1 MGALLRR
8 LQSRIDYVRFVYRS
22 EAGWAI
28 GVAFFVLTLPI
39 VWLPSQIVTV
49 AVVIGIV
56 VTVWGLARSGF
67 SVIRLWRGAKLVE
80 SDGYAPPIVGAQWG
94 TQTAESWLVRHASAE
109 KTAIWWDREV
119 NDLLRSMHG
128 EVRSL
133 PGRVSESRYYLP
145 DKLQNFAGRALRFG
159 KVTGRFR
166 RGGRSLPIRFN
177 GRLLRLATEPNAEQI
192 KHGQLDFERVTYFDG
207 ECSNELWRARE
218 LRSEHAAEIR
228 SPVHYYAC
236 DRAGSMLALE
246 NARVANIVGISVLG
260 ITTDSHAVLVRQS
273 SGNSIAP
280 DAWSVSGSG
289 SLEQRDL
296 RIMVKSQKSRR
307 DVTQDGLVGAF
318 SAIDL
323 ILEGML
329 REMRE
334 ESLIKIDEIDRSSAM
349 LTAYWR
355 WTERAMKPEFSGL
368 VRLNLSVADLERRR
382 HTGGERAFSSRV
394 LAVPV
399 DALFHAV
406 EQDSSKALATV
417 LHTDSQPST
426 HGTVLNPSC
435 EVTVIAA
442 RDFLRSPQGSRWIEA
457 TASHE
462 SQNT

>member
-28 GVAFFVLTLPI
+28 GFTLFLLALPI
-39 VWLPSQIVTV
+39 AWLPGHIVTV
-49 AVVIGIV
+49 AAVIGIV
-56 VTVWGLARSGF
+56 ISVWGLARSGF
-67 SVIRLWRGAKLVE
+67 SVFQLWRGAKFVE
-80 SDGYAPPIVGAQWG
+80 VEDYAPPTVGAQWG

-119 NDLLRSMHG
+119 NDLLRLMHG

-159 KVTGRFR
+159 KVTGKSR

-177 GRLLRLATEPNAEQI
+177 GRLLRLATEPNAEQV

-218 LRSEHAAEIR
+218 LGSDGAAQTR
-228 SPVHYYAC
+228 SPVHFYAC

-246 NARVANIVGISVLG
+246 NARVANIVGVSVLG

-273 SGNSIAP
+273 AGNSIAP

-289 SLEQRDL
+289 SLEQRDH
-296 RIMVKSQKSRR
+296 RIMVKSQQSRR
-307 DVTQDGLVGAF
+307 DVAHGGVAGAF
-318 SAIDL
+318 SAIAL

-334 ESLIKIDEIDRSSAM
+334 ESLIKVDEIDRTSAR

-368 VRLNLSVADLERRR
+368 VRLNLSAADLERRK
-382 HTGGERAFSSRV
+382 HTGGERAFSSRIQ
-394 LAVPV
+394 AVPI
-399 DALFHAV
+399 DALFLAV
-406 EQDSSKALATV
+406 DQDSPEALAT
-417 LHTDSQPST
+417 LFPKDSQHPT
-426 HGTVLNPSC
+426 RGNVLNPSC
-435 EVTVIAA
+435 EVTIIAA
-442 RDFLRSPQGSRWIEA
+442 RDFLRSAEGSQWITA
-457 TASHE
+457 TASPE
-462 SQNT
+462 SQAT